1 MEYIALFFFA
11 WMVVCLPAIIF
22 TAVANSRRRN
32 EISELTQR
40 VFELTRQLEAVERRS
55 HAAAP
60 PASAPASV
68 PAPVPTM
75 RISAEEARTAAPA
88 HAPEMPVRPPVVI
101 ERPDTTAVPPPPP
114 LSPSARPPLPT
125 LAPQAPAMAQQTP
138 AQPTDAARLPVS
150 VKPPVSAVAP
160 PTPPPPAASHPVT
173 PLVNKPATPPA
184 GQPATPP
191 APMPSPP
198 IPVGQVPQRIA
209 ASAASAS
216 LPPQA
221 VMPGMR
227 ASAQVRST
235 SGPASFNLGAS
246 APAAPAKKSSASL
259 EEMIGTNWLPKLG
272 IAIVVIGVGFLI
284 AAKWGSFAPLLR
296 VLIVYFGGGAMLA
309 GGIFAERK
317 ERYQTLGRALIG
329 GGWAVIV
336 AVTYALRH
344 AQAMAIVPSDAL
356 DLALLIGVIGAMV
369 WHTLRYNSQLVTGAS
384 FLLGFAAITLNPD
397 PPYNLIA
404 GALLV
409 TGMTVIVHRYGWWQ
423 LEVFGIL
430 ASYLNHFY
438 WLYTIFGLEPE
449 RKLFPHHTTSVLL
462 VVAYWAVFRCSYV
475 WRKVSSREEES
486 VSTVAGL
493 LNPLLFLGVM
503 KYQSFHPE
511 WAFYGLLG
519 LGAAE
524 FLLGQLP
531 ASRRRVAPFHVLSSL
546 GAAFMVAAVP
556 FKYSGN
562 SLEILWLA
570 GAEVFLLAGIF
581 MRERLFRGFGLIIS
595 TFVVLYTLPYHVA
608 PLAQELMNGQAHYH
622 PELSIVLAAIAA
634 VLYLNSNVIRARWPE
649 LFEEA
654 LESLGLK
661 ALSFAASLLT
671 VSAIY
676 ACINDRAIAIVLALF
691 ITALTMLGRQFS
703 IRELVYQ
710 AHWVLVAAFAQTI
723 SSGAELE
730 TVWNKIPE
738 RILIFA
744 PVAGLIYLSSRY
756 VRLSRTFSN
765 TFFAAAYT
773 WAATTLLAILI
784 WLQAPPPWVALA
796 WVSLAVLL
804 GAVARLRKVRYLFWQ
819 THLLSLLA
827 AGWTLYTIFDQ
838 DYRSSRMQLLSVGLT
853 AGLLYLLNRIT
864 NVAEGSEDERI
875 PQAFFAAAYTWS
887 ATTLLTILIWVQAPR
902 PWIAPAWIGLAVLLG
917 IAARFWKVRYLLWQT
932 HVLSLLAAGWTLY
945 AGFDPQYNGSRVQL
959 LSVGLTAGLFYLLN
973 WITNVAG
980 VIEDERIP
988 QAYSWV
994 GSLLV
999 SWLVWYQVQPISVSL
1014 AWAIFGLLLFE
1025 IGNWRSWTFLRAQAY
1040 VALTCSFAH
1049 IFYSNFNVL
1058 HAFGS
1063 FGPEVI
1069 TVVLLVPIYFWV
1081 YWHLHARKNEVEGK
1095 IRVEYLIACLGT
1107 ATLAALARFEL
1118 PLDSVVIGYAA
1129 VMLAALLAAWLT
1141 RIDVFLYQALVLL
1154 GVAAFRIAM
1163 HNFYHLDE
1171 AFSSNLSSA
1180 IWALGLMAA
1189 GIPVGLLI
1197 RARMEKSAEAQ
1208 GWIAALARRPEQAMF
1223 FVPFALLLALLYL
1236 KAGPDRITLAWGAE
1250 ALGCFV
1256 LGLWAKERSFRLA
1269 GLGLLLVCAAKIVFW
1284 DVWQMDDPTARY
1296 LTLIGVGALILLVS
1310 YLISRNR
1317 EALREYL

>member
-1 MEYIALFFFA
+1 M
-11 WMVVCLPAIIF
+11 
-22 TAVANSRRRN
+22 
-32 EISELTQR
+32 
-40 VFELTRQLEAVERRS
+40 
-55 HAAAP
+55 
-60 PASAPASV
+60 
-68 PAPVPTM
+68 
-75 RISAEEARTAAPA
+75 
-88 HAPEMPVRPPVVI
+88 
-101 ERPDTTAVPPPPP
+101 
-114 LSPSARPPLPT
+114 
-125 LAPQAPAMAQQTP
+125 
-138 AQPTDAARLPVS
+138 
-150 VKPPVSAVAP
+150 
-160 PTPPPPAASHPVT
+160 
-173 PLVNKPATPPA
+173 
-184 GQPATPP
+184 
-191 APMPSPP
+191 
-198 IPVGQVPQRIA
+198 GQVPQRSASIA
-209 ASAASAS
+209 ASTSV
-216 LPPQA
+216 LPQA
-221 VMPGMR
+221 VTPR
-227 ASAQVRST
+227 KRSSAQVRST
-235 SGPASFNLGAS
+235 SGPAGFNLGAG
-246 APAAPAKKSSASL
+246 AKAAPADKRSASL

-356 DLALLIGVIGAMV
+356 DLALLFGVIGVMV

-409 TGMTVIVHRYGWWQ
+409 TGMTVIVHRYGWWK

-430 ASYLNHFY
+430 TSYLNHFY
-438 WLYTIFGLEPE
+438 WLYTIFGLEPA
-449 RKLFPHHTTSVLL
+449 RASFPHHTTSMLL
-462 VVAYWAVFRCSYV
+462 VAAYWAVFRCSYV

-511 WAFYGLLG
+511 WAFYGLLA

-531 ASRRRVAPFHVLSSL
+531 PSRRRVAPFHVLSSL

-570 GAEVFLLAGIF
+570 GGEVFLLAGIF

-595 TFVVLYTLPYHVA
+595 TFVVLYALPYHVA
-608 PLAQELMNGQAHYH
+608 PLAQELMDGRAHYH

-654 LESLGLK
+654 LQSQGLK
-661 ALSFAASLLT
+661 ALSFAASLLA

-676 ACINDRAIAIVLALF
+676 ASINDRAIAIVLSLF
-691 ITALTMLGRQFS
+691 IMALTMLGQHFG

-710 AHWVLVAAFAQTI
+710 AHWVLVVAFMQTI
-723 SSGAELE
+723 SIGAELE

-738 RILIFA
+738 RILVFA

-756 VRLSRTFSN
+756 VRLSKTFYN
-765 TFFAAAYT
+765 AFFAAGYT

-784 WLQAPPPWVALA
+784 WLQAPQPWIALA
-796 WVSLAVLL
+796 WTSLAVLL
-804 GAVARLRKVRYLFWQ
+804 GTTARL
-819 THLLSLLA
+819 
-827 AGWTLYTIFDQ
+827 
-838 DYRSSRMQLLSVGLT
+838 
-853 AGLLYLLNRIT
+853 
-864 NVAEGSEDERI
+864 
-875 PQAFFAAAYTWS
+875 
-887 ATTLLTILIWVQAPR
+887 
-902 PWIAPAWIGLAVLLG
+902 
-917 IAARFWKVRYLLWQT
+917 WKVRYLLWQT
-932 HVLSLLAAGWTLY
+932 HALSLLAAGWTLY
-945 AGFDPQYNGSRVQL
+945 AGFDPQYRGSRVQL

-973 WITNVAG
+973 WITNVMG
-980 VIEDERIP
+980 VIESENIP
-988 QAYSWV
+988 KAYSWM

-1025 IGNWRSWTFLRAQAY
+1025 IGNWRSWAFLRAQAY
-1040 VALTCSFAH
+1040 VAFTCSFAH

-1081 YWHLHARKNEVEGK
+1081 YWQLHGRKNGVEGK
-1095 IRVEYLIACLGT
+1095 IRVEYLMACLGT

-1129 VMLAALLAAWLT
+1129 VMLAALLVVWLT
-1141 RIDVFLYQALVLL
+1141 RIDIFLYQALVLL
-1154 GVAAFRIAM
+1154 GVAAFRISM
-1163 HNFYHLDE
+1163 HNFYHLHE

-1180 IWALGLMAA
+1180 IWGLGLMAA
-1189 GIPVGLLI
+1189 GIPICLLI
-1197 RARMEKSAEAQ
+1197 RARMEKSAAAT
-1208 GWIAALARRPEQAMF
+1208 GWIGTLARRPEQAMF
-1223 FVPFALLLALLYL
+1223 FVPFALLSVLLYL
-1236 KAGPDRITLAWGAE
+1236 KVGPDRITLAWGAE